1 MEKPEYKKHK
11 SWGSLQIS
19 RVSGQVN
26 LYGSHVTHQHFIEM
40 RILASERKHDLGQ
53 DWYYAGGEPYIVVQM
68 SSAQFA
74 EAITSLNTSMSGTP
88 CTIRYFNGEDFPR
101 PPAEESEGERSKEY
115 MKVSVAESQ
124 EDIEACQKKSE

>member
-53 DWYYAGGEPYIVVQM
+53 DWYYDHFFKY
-68 SSAQFA
+68 FA
-74 EAITSLNTSMSGTP
+74 TWHAL
-88 CTIRYFNGEDFPR
+88 YD
-101 PPAEESEGERSKEY
+101 
-115 MKVSVAESQ
+115 SVF
-124 EDIEACQKKSE
+124 